1 VAAEAK
7 FCAVCGEPVSGDLVE
22 ALPAAA
28 QDRWEQ

>member
-28 QDRWEQ
+28 RDRWEQ